1 MTSQTIMLRL
11 GAFLGIGAFML
22 FAAVPQAKSSSVFT
36 LDKDGCT
43 GTCGTG
49 PFGTITL
56 IQDTSTSVSVTLD
69 LAANERFAG
78 TGAGDAL
85 EFNVFG
91 FSGTLKVT
99 NLSPSSGFSVGGAD
113 SASTFGSF
121 LESII
126 CTVCQGGS
134 SSNPAG
140 PLSFEVTSTGAA
152 GVTLA
157 DFVANTGGYYFA
169 SDIVGTNGKT
179 GNVATKTFAAGS
191 PPPSAPE
198 PVSVVLV
205 GVGLLAL
212 RLLQVRRR
220 SAK

>member
-1 MTSQTIMLRL
+1 
-11 GAFLGIGAFML
+11 ML
-22 FAAVPQAKSSSVFT
+22 FAAVPPAKSSSVFT
-36 LDKDGCT
+36 LDQDGCT

-69 LAANERFAG
+69 LAASERFAG

-85 EFNVFG
+85 EFNVSG
-91 FSGTLKVT
+91 FSGTLKIT
-99 NLSPSSGFSVGGAD
+99 NLSPSTGFSTGGAD

-121 LESII
+121 LDSVI
-126 CTVCQGGS
+126 CTVCQGGK

-140 PLSFEVTSTGAA
+140 PLSFEVSSTGAG

-157 DFVANTGGYYFA
+157 DFIANTGGYYFA
-169 SDIVGTNGKT
+169 SDIVGNNGKT
-179 GNVATKTFAAGS
+179 GNVATRSFAFLS
-191 PPPSAPE
+191 PPPPSVPE
-198 PVSVVLV
+198 PVSIGLV

-212 RLLQVRRR
+212 LLLQARRR